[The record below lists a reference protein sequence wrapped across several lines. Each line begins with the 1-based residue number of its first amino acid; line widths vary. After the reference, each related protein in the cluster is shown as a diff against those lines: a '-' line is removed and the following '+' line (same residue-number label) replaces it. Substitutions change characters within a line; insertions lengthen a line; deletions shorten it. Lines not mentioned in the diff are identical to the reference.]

1 MLDIRAII
9 QSIGRGVDRINTE
22 DITPEELIKTLEVI
36 SALSRTAAEQLTREL
51 SQRKLE
57 QEFQ

>member
-1 MLDIRAII
+1 MLDVRAII
-9 QSIGRGVDRINTE
+9 QSIGRGVDRVNTE

-36 SALSRTAAEQLTREL
+36 SVLSRTAAEQLTREL

-57 QEFQ
+57 QELQ

>member
-9 QSIGRGVDRINTE
+9 QSIGRGIDRVNTE

-36 SALSRTAAEQLTREL
+36 SGLSRAAAEQV
-51 SQRKLE
+51 RKDLAE
-57 QEFQ
+57 RSLNQEVF